1 MLYFYQT
8 TVWVETMAIVKTS
21 REEILKNAVKL
32 FKIKGYYNTS
42 MADIATACGIIK
54 GSLYHHFKSKDEVG
68 IEGLKY
74 IHDYFV
80 REVYSIAYQ
89 GELPLNERIELY
101 IKKIDEYFLQSEGG
115 CIFGNFA
122 LELSSEKVEFKDII
136 KEDFQAW
143 MDSLA
148 IMFAEKYPQEEALSL
163 AKEYV
168 ALTQGAIMMMN
179 LHNSSTE
186 YLKVGQK
193 IISLL
198 KD

>member
-1 MLYFYQT
+1 
-8 TVWVETMAIVKTS
+8 MAIVKTS

-80 REVYSIAYQ
+80 REVYSIAYNN
-89 GELPLNERIELY
+89 ELALNEKIELF
-101 IKKIDEYFLQSEGG
+101 IQKIDNYFLHSEGG

-122 LELSSEKVEFKDII
+122 LELSSEKVAFKEII
-136 KEDFQAW
+136 REDFQAW
-143 MDSLA
+143 TDSLGT
-148 IMFAEKYPQEEALSL
+148 MFAEKYSKKEALSL

-168 ALTQGAIMMMN
+168 SLTQGSIMMMN
-179 LHNSSTE
+179 LHNNADE

>member
-1 MLYFYQT
+1 
-8 TVWVETMAIVKTS
+8 MAIVKTS

-42 MADIATACGIIK
+42 MADIASSCGIIK

-80 REVYSIAYQ
+80 REVYSVAYQ
-89 GELPLNERIELY
+89 EELALNEKLELY
-101 IKKIDEYFLQSEGG
+101 IQKIDAYFLHSEGG

-122 LELSSEKVEFKDII
+122 LELSSEKVAFKDVIR
-136 KEDFQAW
+136 EDFQSW
-143 MDSLA
+143 TDSLA
-148 IMFAEKYPQEEALSL
+148 TMFEEKYPKEEALAL

-179 LHNSSTE
+179 LHNSSIE

>member
-1 MLYFYQT
+1 
-8 TVWVETMAIVKTS
+8 MATIKTS
-21 REEILKNAVKL
+21 KEEILKNAVRL
-32 FKIKGYYNTS
+32 FKIKGYHNTS
-42 MADIATACGIIK
+42 MADIAAKCGIIK

-74 IHDYFV
+74 IHNYFV
-80 REVYSIAYQ
+80 DEVYSIAYREDIDVQ
-89 GELPLNERIELY
+89 EKIKLY
-101 IKKIDEYFLQSEGG
+101 IQKIDDYFLHSEGG

-122 LELSSEKVEFKDII
+122 LEIPSESENFREVIR
-136 KEDFQAW
+136 EDFDAW
-143 MDSLA
+143 SNSLA
-148 IMFAEKYPQEEALSL
+148 FMLESSYTKEEAYAL

-168 ALTQGAIMMMN
+168 ALTQGSIMMMTLRN
-179 LHNSSTE
+179 DAID